1 MKSIFIAIVLYHLA
15 ISYAFV
21 RPLRPR
27 LGLLLPDKS
36 RELEIA
42 EEELIRCRGS
52 LNPYDWLQI
61 PYLKEKLNIAKDRL
75 TRKLREDDRKLQE
88 DDRKLRE
95 DDRKLREDDRKRQDE
110 RKVVKLNYEYSDG
123 EIISMGLSRQIFYDW
138 NKNDKYLFDLGG
150 KIMINYE
157 DVVSGNS
164 YFVVPK
170 KLQSNFESFAAIEA
184 GIQTTDCVE
193 CILNGSLLF
202 PPFNEDGTIVIY
214 EYNIAFQNDT
224 QVQGNKF
231 RSPVRPDA
239 VLIHGDKWLVLE
251 AKHAFTT
258 SLMNDFQAKCDFIR
272 SNADQPWVRKK
283 HPVPTAFTFVAC
295 SINSYSAAKSN
306 NPEIIRVVRDGTA
319 YKKIPS
325 D

>member
-1 MKSIFIAIVLYHLA
+1 MKSVFIVIVLYCLT

-21 RPLRPR
+21 RLLRPR
-27 LGLLLPDKS
+27 FGLLLRDKT

-42 EEELIRCRGS
+42 QAELLRCRGS

-61 PYLKEKLNIAKDRL
+61 PYLKEKLNIEKDRL
-75 TRKLREDDRKLQE
+75 TREHQDDDRK
-88 DDRKLRE
+88 R
-95 DDRKLREDDRKRQDE
+95 REDDRKRQDE
-110 RKVVKLNYEYSDG
+110 RKVVKLIYEYSDG
-123 EIISMGLSRQIFYDW
+123 DIISMGLSRDIFSDW
-138 NKNDKYLFDLGG
+138 NKNDKYLFDISG
-150 KIMINYE
+150 KIVINYE
-157 DVVSGNS
+157 DVVSGVS

-184 GIQTTDCVE
+184 DIQTLDCVE
-193 CILNGSLLF
+193 CIRNGSLFF

-214 EYNIAFQNDT
+214 EYNIEFQNDI

-239 VLIHGDKWLVLE
+239 VLIHGEKWLVLE

-258 SLMNDFQAKCDFIR
+258 PLMNDFQAKCDFIR
-272 SNADQPWVRKK
+272 SNADQPWVRRKY
-283 HPVPTAFTFVAC
+283 PVPTEFTFVAC
-295 SINSYSAAKSN
+295 SINSYSAVKSN
-306 NPEIIRVVRDGTA
+306 TPEIMKVVRDGMA